1 MSNDIE
7 LEDLSRKQELD
18 ETAETRK
25 HGRINLDADQEQ
37 SVALWAYGA
46 TVL

>member
-1 MSNDIE
+1 MSSDIE
-7 LEDLSRKQELD
+7 LEDLGKKQSLS
-18 ETAETRK
+18 ETPEALK

-46 TVL
+46 TSL